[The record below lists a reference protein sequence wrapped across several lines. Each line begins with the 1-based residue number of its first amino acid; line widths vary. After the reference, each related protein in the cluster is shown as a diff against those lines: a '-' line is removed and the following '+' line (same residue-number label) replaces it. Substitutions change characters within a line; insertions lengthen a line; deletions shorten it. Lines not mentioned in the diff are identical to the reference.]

1 MSMGMLHEF
10 SVSGYIKP
18 GETLLTTYEIW
29 YVDGNSYDC
38 VGSGVELE
46 VDIG

>member
-1 MSMGMLHEF
+1 MGMLHEF

-18 GETLLTTYEIW
+18 GETYEIW